1 MGMTNIISTDN
12 VKKVY
17 QMRGGNV
24 HALRG
29 ITLDIFKGEYL
40 SIMGPS
46 GSGKSTFFNIVGAL
60 DNQSSGLVYVDGTD
74 LSLMNSKEL
83 AWFRCNKIG
92 YIFQTFNLI
101 PTFTALENVMLAAIF
116 RMQTQEQA
124 NLQAKNILEAV
135 GLKDRMFH
143 LPNELSGGQMQ
154 RVAIARALVNKPK
167 IVLADEPTG
176 NLDQKTGLKIIELLC
191 DLNKNLG
198 VTIITATHDYKML
211 GVSDRIAWFSGG
223 SLDKIQTKDHFKVL
237 KGSIN

>member
-101 PTFTALENVMLAAIF
+101 PTLTALENVMLAAIF

-223 SLDKIQTKDHFKVL
+223 SLDKIKTKDHFKAL

>member
-1 MGMTNIISTDN
+1 MFNTSSLNFPLNDLLYPFPQVLPGVMNN
-12 VKKVY
+12 V
-17 QMRGGNV
+17 
-24 HALRG
+24 L
-29 ITLDIFKGEYL
+29 
-40 SIMGPS
+40 
-46 GSGKSTFFNIVGAL
+46 
-60 DNQSSGLVYVDGTD
+60 
-74 LSLMNSKEL
+74 
-83 AWFRCNKIG
+83 
-92 YIFQTFNLI
+92 
-101 PTFTALENVMLAAIF
+101 TFTALENVMLAATF

-154 RVAIARALVNKPK
+154 RVSIARALVNKPK

-176 NLDQKTGLKIIELLC
+176 NLDQKTGLKIIDLLC

-223 SLDKIQTKDHFKVL
+223 SLDKIQTKDYFKVL

>member
-1 MGMTNIISTDN
+1 MGMTNIISTNN

-101 PTFTALENVMLAAIF
+101 PTITALENVMLAAIF
-116 RMQTQEQA
+116 EC
-124 NLQAKNILEAV
+124 KP
-135 GLKDRMFH
+135 K
-143 LPNELSGGQMQ
+143 
-154 RVAIARALVNKPK
+154 NKP
-167 IVLADEPTG
+167 ICR
-176 NLDQKTGLKIIELLC
+176 Q
-191 DLNKNLG
+191 
-198 VTIITATHDYKML
+198 
-211 GVSDRIAWFSGG
+211 RIY
-223 SLDKIQTKDHFKVL
+223 
-237 KGSIN
+237 

>member
-154 RVAIARALVNKPK
+154 RVAIARALINKPK

-223 SLDKIQTKDHFKVL
+223 SLDKIKTKDHFKAL

>member
-101 PTFTALENVMLAAIF
+101 PTLTALENVMLAAIF

-143 LPNELSGGQMQ
+143 LPNEL
-154 RVAIARALVNKPK
+154 
-167 IVLADEPTG
+167 TG
-176 NLDQKTGLKIIELLC
+176 
-191 DLNKNLG
+191 
-198 VTIITATHDYKML
+198 
-211 GVSDRIAWFSGG
+211 
-223 SLDKIQTKDHFKVL
+223 
-237 KGSIN
+237 

>member
-1 MGMTNIISTDN
+1 MGMTNIIRADN

-60 DNQSSGLVYVDGTD
+60 DNLNSGLVYVDGTD

-101 PTFTALENVMLAAIF
+101 PTLTALENVMLAAIF

-154 RVAIARALVNKPK
+154 RVAIARALINKPK

>member
-1 MGMTNIISTDN
+1 MGITNIIRADN

-101 PTFTALENVMLAAIF
+101 PTLTALENVMLAAIF

-154 RVAIARALVNKPK
+154 RVAIARALINKPK

-223 SLDKIQTKDHFKVL
+223 SLNKIQTKDHFKVL

>member
-1 MGMTNIISTDN
+1 MGMTNIISTNN

-101 PTFTALENVMLAAIF
+101 PTITALENVMLAAIF

-135 GLKDRMFH
+135 GLEDRMFH

-211 GVSDRIAWFSGG
+211 GVSDRIAWFSDG
-223 SLDKIQTKDHFKVL
+223 SLVKIQTKDHFKVL

>member
-1 MGMTNIISTDN
+1 MGMTNIISTNN

-101 PTFTALENVMLAAIF
+101 PTLTALENVMLAAIF

-154 RVAIARALVNKPK
+154 RVAIARALINKPK

>member
-1 MGMTNIISTDN
+1 MGMTNIISTNN

-101 PTFTALENVMLAAIF
+101 PTLTALENVMLAAIF

-135 GLKDRMFH
+135 GLEDRMFH

-211 GVSDRIAWFSGG
+211 GVSDRIAWFSDG

>member
-101 PTFTALENVMLAAIF
+101 PTITALENVMLAAIF

-223 SLDKIQTKDHFKVL
+223 SLDKIKTKDHFKAL

>member
-1 MGMTNIISTDN
+1 MGMINIISTEN

-17 QMRGGNV
+17 QMRGGNI

-29 ITLDIFKGEYL
+29 ITLDIFKGEYI

-101 PTFTALENVMLAAIF
+101 PTFTALENVMLAATF

-143 LPNELSGGQMQ
+143 LPNEL
-154 RVAIARALVNKPK
+154 
-167 IVLADEPTG
+167 TG
-176 NLDQKTGLKIIELLC
+176 
-191 DLNKNLG
+191 
-198 VTIITATHDYKML
+198 
-211 GVSDRIAWFSGG
+211 
-223 SLDKIQTKDHFKVL
+223 
-237 KGSIN
+237 

>member
-1 MGMTNIISTDN
+1 MGITNIIRADN

-101 PTFTALENVMLAAIF
+101 PTITALENVMLAAIF

-154 RVAIARALVNKPK
+154 RVAIARALINKPK

-223 SLDKIQTKDHFKVL
+223 SLNKIQTKDHFKVL

>member
-1 MGMTNIISTDN
+1 MVMTNIISTDN

-154 RVAIARALVNKPK
+154 RVAIARALINKPK

>member
-1 MGMTNIISTDN
+1 MGMTNIISTNN

-101 PTFTALENVMLAAIF
+101 PTITALENVMLAAIF

-135 GLKDRMFH
+135 GLEDRMFH

>member
-1 MGMTNIISTDN
+1 
-12 VKKVY
+12 
-17 QMRGGNV
+17 MRGGNV

-60 DNQSSGLVYVDGTD
+60 DNQSSGLVFVDGTD

-211 GVSDRIAWFSGG
+211 GVSDRIAWFSDG
-223 SLDKIQTKDHFKVL
+223 SLDKIQTKDHL
-237 KGSIN
+237 SLIHI

>member
-1 MGMTNIISTDN
+1 MGMTNIIRADN

-101 PTFTALENVMLAAIF
+101 PTLTALENVMLAAIF

-154 RVAIARALVNKPK
+154 RVAIARALINKPK

>member
-1 MGMTNIISTDN
+1 MGMTNIISTNN

-124 NLQAKNILEAV
+124 NLQATNILEAV

-191 DLNKNLG
+191 DLNENLG

>member
-1 MGMTNIISTDN
+1 MGMTNIISTNN
-12 VKKVY
+12 VKKVC

-135 GLKDRMFH
+135 GLEDRMFH

>member
-135 GLKDRMFH
+135 GLEDRMFH

>member
-223 SLDKIQTKDHFKVL
+223 SLDKIKTKDHFKAL

>member
-1 MGMTNIISTDN
+1 MGMTNIISTNN

-101 PTFTALENVMLAAIF
+101 PTITALENVMLAAIF

-124 NLQAKNILEAV
+124 NLQATNILEAV

-154 RVAIARALVNKPK
+154 RVAIARALINKPK

-176 NLDQKTGLKIIELLC
+176 NLDQKTGLTIIELLC

>member
-1 MGMTNIISTDN
+1 MGMTNIISTNN
-12 VKKVY
+12 VTKVY

-135 GLKDRMFH
+135 GLEDRMFH